1 MKLSQL
7 QRSSARRKKV
17 WHLPNQITVLC
28 VDDEANILRLRRM
41 LLSIA
46 GYAVLTATNADD
58 AIGLFR
64 RNSVDLVIIDQLL
77 LGTTGTELAAQM
89 KMFKPHVPIVLL
101 TGLIEPPLEVGYI
114 DLVLTKGMNPPDF
127 LAAIAKLVA
136 GSRSR
141 QAGTS

>member
-1 MKLSQL
+1 VRRRRSPSQ
-7 QRSSARRKKV
+7 RKCEY
-17 WHLPNQITVLC
+17 LPNQITVLC
-28 VDDEANILRLRRM
+28 VDDEANILMLRRM

-58 AIGLFR
+58 ALGLFR
-64 RNSVDLVIIDQLL
+64 RNPVDLVITDQLL

-89 KMFKPHVPIVLL
+89 KLFKPHVPIVLL

-141 QAGTS
+141 LGQAETS